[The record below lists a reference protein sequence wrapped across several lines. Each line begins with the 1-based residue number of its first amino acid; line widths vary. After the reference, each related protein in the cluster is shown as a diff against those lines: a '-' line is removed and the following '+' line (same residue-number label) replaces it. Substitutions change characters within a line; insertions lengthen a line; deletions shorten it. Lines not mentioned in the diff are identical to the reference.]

1 MGFLLLILMA
11 FSCPGFARQV
21 PDEAGLRSHAE
32 VALGAATA
40 TRNMSID
47 PRLPDVIGTWL
58 SRHFDLPES
67 ADPPMIAFSR
77 VEAMAALRYGS
88 AASSTSAGATAD
100 IVAIYVDADR
110 TIYLPEGW
118 TGNSPA
124 ELSMIVHE
132 MVHHLQNQAG
142 MKFACPEEREK
153 VAYEAQQAWLALFG
167 RDLSSDFGIDPF
179 TVLVRTQCFY

>member
-1 MGFLLLILMA
+1 M
-11 FSCPGFARQV
+11 
-21 PDEAGLRSHAE
+21 
-32 VALGAATA
+32 T
-40 TRNMSID
+40 ID
-47 PRLPDVIGTWL
+47 PQLPDVIASWL
-58 SRHFDLPES
+58 SRHFALP
-67 ADPPMIAFSR
+67 ATAGQPRIAFSP
-77 VEAMAALRYGS
+77 VEAMAVLRYGG

-100 IVAIYVDADR
+100 TVAIYVDADR
-110 TIYLPEGW
+110 TIHLPEGW

-132 MVHHLQNQAG
+132 MVHHLQNQGG